1 MVKRKSLLKL
11 RQREWRPYKATK
23 IDVLDFMHMREIVT
37 AYDLVDRFGYSYKGA
52 KQRLWL
58 LHRKQLIEPLFQRG
72 TWGITEL
79 AAKKLDYYKRL

>member
-1 MVKRKSLLKL
+1 MK
-11 RQREWRPYKATK
+11 
-23 IDVLDFMHMREIVT
+23 EIVT
-37 AYDLVDRFGYSYKGA
+37 AYDLVDRFSYSYKGA

-58 LHRKQLIEPLFQRG
+58 LHREKLIEPLFQRG